1 MRKLSV
7 FGKFII
13 SLIAIVLLV
22 LVSVQIYNYFFVTVH
37 TEYAVKGTMEDTFD
51 VSGILCRNET
61 VLQDTAVGYH
71 DVALED
77 GEKVSKGGVVANVYA
92 KEGDVKAKEQIRV
105 LQAEIDEYNAAIT
118 AKSSYSGDGTVYEQ
132 GIQNALANYSDA
144 LVCGDAFTMLDALET
159 FEKGVLIKEIVSGKN
174 ENYQEVIDNLQSEIE
189 ALNASIGG
197 AVNNIV
203 APESGYFSRT
213 VDGYEGEVTEEVLSQ
228 YTIQQFNDLSDEIT
242 DNASNNDDTLG
253 KIVSGYE
260 FQFFFVADATLM
272 KDYSVGKSIYL
283 RFPAVLDDALSGE
296 IILLNEENGQVLV
309 GVSFSSMYQGFLS
322 ERIMQA
328 TVITKTYSG
337 IRIDKNSI
345 RIVDGDNGVYVKVG
359 SIIKFKKI
367 DILYMGTT
375 YALVDSSNLDNYDE
389 VVTGGKDIYD
399 GKILS

>member
-144 LVCGDAFTMLDALET
+144 LVRGDAFTMLDALET

-272 KDYSVGKSIYL
+272 KDCSVGKSIYL